1 MKTISIISTSD
12 AARITKRLTNHW
24 KHKFE
29 VSDTAELSQIFM
41 PQATI
46 ALAAGAETLAVKI
59 ESDLEDLTQLKE
71 VVVNHLNRMA
81 NTVLDAQWQDA

>member
-1 MKTISIISTSD
+1 MKTISIVSTSD

-29 VSDTAELSQIFM
+29 VSETAELSQIFM

-46 ALAAGAETLAVKI
+46 TLAAGAETLAVKI

>member
-29 VSDTAELSQIFM
+29 VSETAELSQIFM

-46 ALAAGAETLAVKI
+46 TLAAGAETLAVKI

>member
-1 MKTISIISTSD
+1 MKSNTQVKTQD
-12 AARITKRLTNHW
+12 GARISKRLLNHW

-29 VSDTAELSQIFM
+29 VSETAELSQIFM

-46 ALAAGAETLAVKI
+46 TLAAGAETLAVKI